1 MAGGRQPK
9 LNKILIGKICK
20 AIEKGLTRKLT
31 CAYVGIR
38 NSTFLNWLNDAE
50 IVTNAVESG
59 KELTEPMIVDIGDKQ
74 VTISNALL
82 KMELMESIHRSESKY
97 LDKALGVLDKALI
110 ANDVSTAK
118 WILER
123 RARDD
128 FSTQQTVKVGN
139 VDGETFKQEIHTKS
153 REERFLE
160 FQAKLKGL
168 NLGELSKNYSEHEE
182 QLKEEEE
189 KDSE

>member
-1 MAGGRQPK
+1 MAGRQPK
-9 LNKILIGKICK
+9 LNKVLINKICK
-20 AIEKGLTRKLT
+20 AIERGLTRKLT

-38 NSTFLNWLNDAE
+38 ECSFYEWLKEAE
-50 IVTNAVESG
+50 MINNALESG
-59 KELTEPMIVDIGDKQ
+59 KELTEPMILDIGDKQ
-74 VTISNALL
+74 VVITNALL
-82 KMELMESIHRSESKY
+82 KTELTESLRRSESKY
-97 LDKALGVLDKALI
+97 LDKALGVISKALV

-139 VDGETFKQEIHTKS
+139 VEGETFKQEIHTKS

-160 FQAKLKGL
+160 FQQKLKGL
-168 NLGELSKNYSEHEE
+168 NLGELSREYSEHEKE
-182 QLKEEEE
+182 QTE
-189 KDSE
+189 DSE